1 MMKYNG
7 LKFKYLVLEAKKNG
21 KSLSDVANNAEVH
34 FNTARAM
41 FTDLKRPSLE
51 VLEKVATYFKVDAN
65 YFFDMPQEVEQ
76 DMPSVLAEPTEPY
89 GVNYKAEA
97 EMYKKLYYE
106 ILDRV
111 TKNSNCAESKPDSKR
126 CG

>member
-1 MMKYNG
+1 MKYNG
-7 LKFKYLVLEAKKNG
+7 LRFKHLVQEAKKNG
-21 KSLSDVANNAEVH
+21 KGLSDVANEAGVH

-51 VLEKVATYFKVDAN
+51 VLEKVATYFNVDAN
-65 YFFDMPQEVEQ
+65 YFFEIPYATTDTII
-76 DMPSVLAEPTEPY
+76 STAAEPASVY

-97 EMYKKLYYE
+97 ELYKGLYDDLIDKL
-106 ILDRV
+106 
-111 TKNSNCAESKPDSKR
+111 TKNANCMEGKEDSKR